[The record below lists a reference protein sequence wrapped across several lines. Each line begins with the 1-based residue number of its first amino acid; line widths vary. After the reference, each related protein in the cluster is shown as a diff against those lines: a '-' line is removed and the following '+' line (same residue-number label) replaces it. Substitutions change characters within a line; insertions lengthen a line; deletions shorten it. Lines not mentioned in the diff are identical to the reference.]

1 MEHPN
6 NESHNRELNALFAEY
21 KAALPD
27 PEPSSNFMPHLWR
40 KIEARQNLLFRMKRL
55 TKFFVVAAAAICILF
70 ATMLSVPNRAESNGS
85 YVDVLA
91 KAYPAE
97 NLASHGILLDEA
109 DTK

>member
-6 NESHNRELNALFAEY
+6 NASHNRELDTLFAEY

-27 PEPSSNFMPHLWR
+27 PDPTSNFMPNLWR
-40 KIEARQNLLFRMKRL
+40 RIEARQNLLLRMKRL
-55 TKFFVVAAAAICILF
+55 TQFFVAAAAAICILF
-70 ATMLSVPNRAESNGS
+70 ATMISVPNRTESNGS